1 PRRPSAAPP
10 AGEAEEEWAAARL
23 LDRSAPA
30 ARPAPETPRA
40 TRARRAPRARFP
52 RGGRGAGAEG
62 ADRSS
67 RTQPATGPEPLLACY
82 FRYSQLQVVGGIPTV
97 DLRSF
102 RIPESPTDV
111 MRTVSRCCYAR
122 PGRQRS
128 QKGGRRHDIR
138 GMRPA
143 HAHAA
148 GGRAG
153 HGDWGDQRAPTPTRR
168 DGGGRILC
176 RLAPAG
182 ND

>member
-1 PRRPSAAPP
+1 MSGFIA
-10 AGEAEEEWAAARL
+10 
-23 LDRSAPA
+23 
-30 ARPAPETPRA
+30 
-40 TRARRAPRARFP
+40 
-52 RGGRGAGAEG
+52 
-62 ADRSS
+62 
-67 RTQPATGPEPLLACY
+67 
-82 FRYSQLQVVGGIPTV
+82 I
-97 DLRSF
+97 LRSGSPQNVSVVAHPTKR
-102 RIPESPTDV
+102 RIVETTMHGESLVMGALSGMLESLTDV

-128 QKGGRRHDIR
+128 PKGGRRHDIR

-153 HGDWGDQRAPTPTRR
+153 HGDWRGERAPTPTGR

-182 ND
+182 DRRD